1 MTPIHEKVLDG
12 ADSEDSLGVLL
23 MPVSVKPRDR
33 VAVEVHEASTVEAT
47 SAALAGLLR
56 EGLVELW
63 GTGDRDVDPERLP
76 LRDAEA
82 VAVDPASWV
91 PPCCWGYAPALTA
104 AGDEV
109 WAAICDDKRRRGLL
123 TTKQ

>member
-1 MTPIHEKVLDG
+1 MQM
-12 ADSEDSLGVLL
+12 VLL
-23 MPVSVKPRDR
+23 SGISLCASTASCGMARR
-33 VAVEVHEASTVEAT
+33 RNLASTVEAT

-91 PPCCWGYAPALTA
+91 PPCCWGYSPALTA